1 LFVIVMLERWLHAW
15 LGCVLGVRRD
25 FFTVV
30 LFLLLNFF
38 VVGDV
43 TWVSHGNSSK
53 KRMIQKP
60 LGEIRE
66 L

>member
-43 TWVSHGNSSK
+43 TWVSHGNSLK

-60 LGEIRE
+60 IGEIRG